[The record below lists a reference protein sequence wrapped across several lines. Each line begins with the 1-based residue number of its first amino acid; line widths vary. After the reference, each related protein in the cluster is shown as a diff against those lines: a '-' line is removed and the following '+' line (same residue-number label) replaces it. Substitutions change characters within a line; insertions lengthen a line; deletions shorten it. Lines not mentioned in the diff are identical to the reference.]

1 MTTTNIPRSARPGVS
16 IASIELAVV
25 VSLLAVALAVA
36 LSSFAGVAT
45 APIVIGTI
53 VAASVVG
60 WSQPAARLHPAPVRH
75 SQRLRH

>member
-1 MTTTNIPRSARPGVS
+1 MTTTNIPRPAPRGVS

-36 LSSFAGVAT
+36 LSSFAGVAQ

-53 VAASVVG
+53 IAASVVG
-60 WSQPAARLHPAPVRH
+60 WSQPAARLRPVPARHP
-75 SQRLRH
+75 QRVGH